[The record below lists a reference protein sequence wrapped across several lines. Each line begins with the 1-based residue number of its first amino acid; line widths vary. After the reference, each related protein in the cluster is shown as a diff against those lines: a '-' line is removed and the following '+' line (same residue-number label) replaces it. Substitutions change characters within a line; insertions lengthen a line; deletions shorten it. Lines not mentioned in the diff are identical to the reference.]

1 MQPKVL
7 LCDEATSALDPRTAE
22 SILNLLKEINEKTGI
37 TIIVV
42 AHQLSVI
49 RNICTHMA
57 ILEDGHL
64 ACHGATTEIF
74 MQAPAALRRLQG
86 NRENHANLSVSVCEQ
101 DQFVFSRMARDLETD
116 FDIMDIQHLGMRKEA
131 QIHYSIRVPE
141 EKLDTCLSWL
151 RKKGIYCQT
160 VEKEGADSV

>member
-86 NRENHANLSVSVCEQ
+86 NRENHANLSVLFCEQ
-101 DQFVFSRMARDLETD
+101 DQFVFSRMVRDQGARGKIRYLFKLAPQEGDLLPNGRKGGGRQCLTRN
-116 FDIMDIQHLGMRKEA
+116 FGMSGCDI
-131 QIHYSIRVPE
+131 SI
-141 EKLDTCLSWL
+141 S
-151 RKKGIYCQT
+151 
-160 VEKEGADSV
+160 

>member
-1 MQPKVL
+1 
-7 LCDEATSALDPRTAE
+7 
-22 SILNLLKEINEKTGI
+22 
-37 TIIVV
+37 
-42 AHQLSVI
+42 
-49 RNICTHMA
+49 
-57 ILEDGHL
+57 
-64 ACHGATTEIF
+64 

-86 NRENHANLSVSVCEQ
+86 NRENHANLSVLFCEQ
-101 DQFVFSRMARDLETD
+101 DQCVFSRMVRDLETD
-116 FDIMDIQHLGMRKEA
+116 FDIMDIQHLGMGKEA

>member
-1 MQPKVL
+1 M
-7 LCDEATSALDPRTAE
+7 
-22 SILNLLKEINEKTGI
+22 
-37 TIIVV
+37 

-86 NRENHANLSVSVCEQ
+86 NRENHANLSVLFCEQ
-101 DQFVFSRMARDLETD
+101 DQFVFSRMVRDLETD
-116 FDIMDIQHLGMRKEA
+116 FDIMDIQHLGMGKEA
-131 QIHYSIRVPE
+131 QIHYSIR
-141 EKLDTCLSWL
+141 CQ
-151 RKKGIYCQT
+151 KKN
-160 VEKEGADSV
+160 

>member
-86 NRENHANLSVSVCEQ
+86 NRAVSYTHLRQRPLRRCS
-101 DQFVFSRMARDLETD
+101 FAAGILPCFSWIR
-116 FDIMDIQHLGMRKEA
+116 RKR
-131 QIHYSIRVPE
+131 S
-141 EKLDTCLSWL
+141 
-151 RKKGIYCQT
+151 
-160 VEKEGADSV
+160 